1 MLFFKLIMN
10 VWNYIFYNLFQNRLF
25 KSSLTMSPAV
35 VVEKEPA
42 AEKSKAVAAAKA
54 EKRKV
59 PPTEATPP
67 AAAKKAAAAS
77 SAPPAATEVAK
88 QVDKFFLPCFP
99 LKNFSQDYY

>member
-1 MLFFKLIMN
+1 
-10 VWNYIFYNLFQNRLF
+10 
-25 KSSLTMSPAV
+25 MSPAV

-67 AAAKKAAAAS
+67 AAAKKAAAAP

-99 LKNFSQDYY
+99 LKNFSQDYYQDVSYSRRSIRGGLVSKFNKKS